1 MVRLSR
7 IKFLLI
13 AANLMAFAAFG
24 FIGFN
29 GDIETVQNEAVETEK
44 LLPDLK
50 KQFEWVEKAKV
61 CIAMPPEADG
71 AALLPRLTQLCSRL
85 GVETEEAAQLS
96 GRIPELKLQGAG
108 SFNNI
113 STVLNSV
120 IGDKAVLIKHIKLE
134 QADEERW
141 EFESKIA
148 VRKGGWEYM
157 PTQESAPIP
166 GDFSENYAPIHG
178 GKPFA
183 LPRTASPKPVIHKEN
198 IRYIGFFAAEAT
210 ASVIIETGGK
220 FAVLNCGD
228 KTPGGSIIKNANA
241 DELHLSLIIGGKE
254 TEWTVKMEKK

>member
-1 MVRLSR
+1 M
-7 IKFLLI
+7 LI
-13 AANLMAFAAFG
+13 AANLTAFAAFG
-24 FIGFN
+24 LVGLK
-29 GDIETVQNEAVETEK
+29 GDLDAIRREIVETEK

-50 KQFEWVEKAKV
+50 QKFEWIEKANA
-61 CIAMPPEADG
+61 CIEMPPEADG
-71 AALLPRLTQLCSRL
+71 AALLARLTQLCTRL

-96 GRIPELKLQGAG
+96 GRIPELKLRGAG

-148 VRKGGWEYM
+148 VRKGEWEYL
-157 PTQESAPIP
+157 PTQETSPIP
-166 GDFSENYAPIHG
+166 AEFNENYAPIHS

-183 LPRTASPKPVIHKEN
+183 LPRTAAPKPVIHKEN

-241 DELHLSLIIGGKE
+241 DELHLRMTTGGKE
-254 TEWTVKMEKK
+254 TEWIVKMEKK

>member
-1 MVRLSR
+1 M
-7 IKFLLI
+7 LI
-13 AANLMAFAAFG
+13 AANLTAFAAFG

-29 GDIETVQNEAVETEK
+29 GDIDAIRREIVETEK

-50 KQFEWVEKAKV
+50 QKFEWIEKANA
-61 CIAMPPEADG
+61 CIEMPPEADG
-71 AALLPRLTQLCSRL
+71 AALLARLTQLCTRL

-96 GRIPELKLQGAG
+96 GRIPELKLRGAG

-148 VRKGGWEYM
+148 VRKGEWEYL
-157 PTQESAPIP
+157 PTQETSPIP
-166 GDFSENYAPIHG
+166 AEFNEYYAPIHS
-178 GKPFA
+178 GKPFD

-241 DELHLSLIIGGKE
+241 DELHLRMTTGGKE
-254 TEWTVKMEKK
+254 TEWIVKMEKK